1 MQLPSK
7 SGFSSSSGML
17 LFTTYNDSV
26 QQPRQC
32 TANKQAALK
41 VRLFMKTIVQRAM
54 ILSLFGTVVGLAIA
68 RGQDNT
74 IQTAEQTAKEEML
87 KTDEQFNKA
96 LLAKDGPAL
105 EQILSDKLSWVAR
118 GDRLSKKQV
127 IADIETQ
134 NLHFKS
140 LTHDDLDVKMF
151 GDLAVV
157 TGHSSSVL
165 EYKGQLFTTPRL
177 FTTVYMK
184 LDGRWQMIAHQ
195 VSNVGEK

>member
-1 MQLPSK
+1 MKMFIQRAAMIS
-7 SGFSSSSGML
+7 
-17 LFTTYNDSV
+17 LFTS
-26 QQPRQC
+26 
-32 TANKQAALK
+32 A
-41 VRLFMKTIVQRAM
+41 
-54 ILSLFGTVVGLAIA
+54 LSLQLAT
-68 RGQDNT
+68 GQEKT
-74 IQTAEQTAKEEML
+74 PQPAEQTAKEEML
-87 KTDEQFNKA
+87 KTDEQFNHA
-96 LLAKDGPAL
+96 VLTKDGATL

-118 GDRLSKKQV
+118 GDRLDKKQV
-127 IADIETQ
+127 ITDIETQ

-140 LTHDDLDVKMF
+140 LTHDALDVKMF
-151 GDLAVV
+151 GNLAVV

>member
-1 MQLPSK
+1 
-7 SGFSSSSGML
+7 
-17 LFTTYNDSV
+17 
-26 QQPRQC
+26 
-32 TANKQAALK
+32 
-41 VRLFMKTIVQRAM
+41 MKTIVQRVAI
-54 ILSLFGTVVGLAIA
+54 ILLFTSVLGLQLAS
-68 RGQDNT
+68 GQEK
-74 IQTAEQTAKEEML
+74 ISQAEEQTAKEEML
-87 KTDEQFNKA
+87 KTDEQFNQAVLTKNGA
-96 LLAKDGPAL
+96 VL

-118 GDRLSKKQV
+118 GDRLNKKQV
-127 IADIETQ
+127 ITDIETQ

-140 LTHDDLDVKMF
+140 LTHDALDVKMF

-177 FTTVYMK
+177 FTTVYMR